1 MRNPA
6 IRPLLLCVASALV
19 LATTAAPASAQ
30 FGIAAG
36 LNYEQM
42 DDLDVGNLQGTFD
55 AASGYHVGV
64 FYDIGAGPIG
74 LKIGAYY
81 RDLGDVDF
89 SLSGVEGVNLTMFDF
104 PIDVRLNI
112 LPLPAVNPYLF
123 AGPVLSIP
131 RSDDEDLDESLESM
145 FVAGAVGGGL
155 QIGMGGLTLMPE
167 FRYGIAI
174 TDLTGD
180 SFRIA
185 GQQFDASQGPRGNTV
200 QLRLGLRF

>member
-1 MRNPA
+1 MRLPA
-6 IRPLLLCVASALV
+6 LRSLLIALALLVAG
-19 LATTAAPASAQ
+19 TAVPAAAQ

-42 DDLDVGNLQGTFD
+42 DDLDVGNLKGTFD

-104 PIDVRLNI
+104 PIDVRLNV
-112 LPLPAVNPYLF
+112 LPFPVVSPYLF
-123 AGPVLSIP
+123 AGPVISIP
-131 RSDDEDLDESLESM
+131 RSDDADLDDSLESL
-145 FVAGAVGGGL
+145 FVAGTVGGGL
-155 QIGMGGLTLMPE
+155 QIGMGAVTLMPE

-174 TDLTGD
+174 TELTGE

-185 GQQFDASQGPRGNTV
+185 GQQFDASQGTRGNTIQV
-200 QLRLGLRF
+200 RLGLRF